1 MALPIPAEELSR
13 EITSL
18 YRVNPA
24 RAEVLVER
32 YLEERLG
39 RLPAEEK
46 IAFLEEFSQRFTGTQ
61 TSPPMPGGSPSEEFH
76 RLFSLLLGH
85 RVSSL
90 DFSLPE
96 FREKFAASLNTVF
109 DTLNQ
114 IIAVIQATL
123 LGRKVELETI
133 RQIIGS
139 SLEKEGRAESLQS
152 YLDQIR
158 EAFLVAHRAFQ
169 QTALARM
176 RAVLGELDPERLEG
190 EGEGGLKFGP
200 FLKADLF
207 DQYKEKFQK
216 CMSWIDSDR
225 FREDLLREFEKTCQK
240 LYRAKKGG
248 SP

>member
-1 MALPIPAEELSR
+1 MAQPIPVEELFR
-13 EITSL
+13 EVNAL
-18 YRVNPA
+18 YRAEPA
-24 RAEVLVER
+24 RAEALVER

-39 RLPAEEK
+39 RLPREEK
-46 IAFLEEFSQRFTGTQ
+46 IAFLENFSRQYAGTQ
-61 TSPPMPGGSPSEEFH
+61 PSSQAPDGSPSEEFNQ
-76 RLFSLLLGH
+76 LFSLFLGH

-90 DFSLPE
+90 DFSLPD
-96 FREKFAASLNTVF
+96 FREKFAASMNTIF

-133 RQIIGS
+133 RQVIGS
-139 SLEKEGRAESLQS
+139 SLGKEGRAESLQS

-169 QTALARM
+169 QASLAKMRTALE
-176 RAVLGELDPERLEG
+176 ELDPERMEAKA
-190 EGEGGLKFGP
+190 EWGLKFGP

-207 DQYKEKFQK
+207 DQYKERFQK
-216 CMSWIDSDR
+216 CRSWMDSDR
-225 FREDLLREFEKTCQK
+225 FREELLREFEKICQK
-240 LYRAKKGG
+240 SYKVKTGG

>member
-1 MALPIPAEELSR
+1 MALPIPVEELSR

-18 YRVNPA
+18 YQANPA

-46 IAFLEEFSQRFTGTQ
+46 IAFLEEFSRQFTGTQ

-207 DQYKEKFQK
+207 DTYKEKFQK